1 MLRLII
7 TQGRTKNVRS
17 VYSSSSLVNL
27 RSKINLIIIIV
38 IGILIFIKCQIHQ
51 THFHFHLQMYAM
63 CNVHCMSLLYP
74 IIPPAL
80 MMNLYLCTS
89 DLIPI

>member
-17 VYSSSSLVNL
+17 VYSSSSPVNL

-38 IGILIFIKCQIHQ
+38 IGF
-51 THFHFHLQMYAM
+51 
-63 CNVHCMSLLYP
+63 
-74 IIPPAL
+74 
-80 MMNLYLCTS
+80 
-89 DLIPI
+89 